1 MLTQDEVMPA
11 RDNALPAQV
20 MTPSLKPQYAAL
32 LSSAQGAQRRQLRL
46 VIAIIAVCCLA
57 LWICGVFD
65 LTRFIDGG
73 PAIAQLASEMVPPDF
88 SRWRHWLKPLVD
100 TLAMSI
106 AGTALAVCLS
116 LPLALLAA
124 PNTTP
129 NVWLA
134 KVVRVLLSAMR
145 SVPEIIL
152 GILFVAAVGFGA
164 LPGVL
169 ALALH
174 SVGMVGKFYA
184 EAIEH
189 VDPKPLEAAR
199 AAGLKAYILSDEI
212 EGESRE
218 VGKVHAALARAAAK
232 GLGPFT
238 KPCVILSGGETTVTI
253 KPQPA
258 GTPKGRGGRAGEFCL
273 GLAQALQGQP
283 GVWALAAD
291 TDGIDGVEDN
301 AGAIVT
307 PDSLARGSAAGHDHR
322 RHQRAHLAQH
332 LETLAYR
339 ALAQIEPGGDL
350 GEAQRLGRRKH
361 DPINRR
367 HGPR

>member
-1 MLTQDEVMPA
+1 MHSVNT
-11 RDNALPAQV
+11 
-20 MTPSLKPQYAAL
+20 QYAAL
-32 LSSAQGAQRRQLRL
+32 LSSAQGAQRRQFRL
-46 VIAIIAVCCLA
+46 VLVVIAVCFAA

-65 LTRFIDGG
+65 LTRFIEGG

-129 NVWLA
+129 NIWLA
-134 KVVRVLLSAMR
+134 RIVRVFLSAMR
-145 SVPEIIL
+145 SVPEIIM

-174 SVGMVGKFYA
+174 SLGMVGKFYA

-199 AAGLKAYILSDEI
+199 AAGGNRFQVITHAVLPQVLPQLADITIYRWEYHFRASAVLGI
-212 EGESRE
+212 
-218 VGKVHAALARAAAK
+218 VGAGGIGFELMAALRLIHYDQVSAILLTILGCVIVVD
-232 GLGPFT
+232 GLG
-238 KPCVILSGGETTVTI
+238 G
-253 KPQPA
+253 
-258 GTPKGRGGRAGEFCL
+258 
-273 GLAQALQGQP
+273 ALRK
-283 GVWALAAD
+283 AL
-291 TDGIDGVEDN
+291 
-301 AGAIVT
+301 
-307 PDSLARGSAAGHDHR
+307 
-322 RHQRAHLAQH
+322 
-332 LETLAYR
+332 
-339 ALAQIEPGGDL
+339 
-350 GEAQRLGRRKH
+350 K
-361 DPINRR
+361 
-367 HGPR
+367 